1 MLSTLVMSAA
11 MLYLSA
17 LLIANWNVSVGNTT
31 RTSLLFNWEDLTP
44 LINKRVLH
52 YISLIRNKHGSD
64 VSNALIVNGNTTYA
78 NIAGLSTYTEY
89 IVSVVGVSSGGL
101 PYTSSNVTVWTEEG
115 GVFIFINNMEDD

>member
-89 IVSVVGVSSGGL
+89 KVSVVGVSSDGI

-115 GVFIFINNMEDD
+115 GVFIFINNMKDD